1 MGPRGRR
8 QATGGGAWYDPP
20 VPGRRPSDAIPRPAY
35 DLQAWRRRIPAFES
49 LIPLANCSHGPAN
62 DITRRALEAYLASWS
77 RDVMDWD
84 TWMEQVDGAK
94 DEFARLINASPHEI
108 ALVPSV
114 TAATASLA
122 SCLDYHAPRNRVLVT
137 ESEFPSVGHVWLAQR
152 KYGAVVD
159 WVPLREGVVSLD
171 DLDAGLDERTLVVS
185 ACHAYYVN
193 GFRQDV
199 AAIAQKAH
207 ERGALLFVDAYQTV
221 GVYPVDVKALDVDV
235 LASGAHKFLMGV
247 PGIAFLYVRRELIPR
262 LRPAL
267 TGWFG
272 RAEIFDFDVKQLDWA
287 DTARRFEL
295 ATPPVAD
302 AFVAKAAIA
311 AINEVG
317 IDAIHAWTT
326 ELSRRL
332 IDGGRARGLV
342 VHGTADVDRKT
353 PTTAFVCPGESR
365 LFEDAMRGRGVLV
378 ASRGPVVR
386 IAPHFFNN
394 VEDVEIALDTLADLI
409 SKHRSS
415 SSA

>member
-1 MGPRGRR
+1 MASANKHPR
-8 QATGGGAWYDPP
+8 Q
-20 VPGRRPSDAIPRPAY
+20 
-35 DLQAWRRRIPAFES
+35 
-49 LIPLANCSHGPAN
+49 
-62 DITRRALEAYLASWS
+62 
-77 RDVMDWD
+77 
-84 TWMEQVDGAK
+84 
-94 DEFARLINASPHEI
+94 
-108 ALVPSV
+108 
-114 TAATASLA
+114 
-122 SCLDYHAPRNRVLVT
+122 
-137 ESEFPSVGHVWLAQR
+137 SEVQNEKPN
-152 KYGAVVD
+152 
-159 WVPLREGVVSLD
+159 
-171 DLDAGLDERTLVVS
+171 
-185 ACHAYYVN
+185 AYYVN

-247 PGIAFLYVRRELIPR
+247 PGIAFLYVRRELIPQ